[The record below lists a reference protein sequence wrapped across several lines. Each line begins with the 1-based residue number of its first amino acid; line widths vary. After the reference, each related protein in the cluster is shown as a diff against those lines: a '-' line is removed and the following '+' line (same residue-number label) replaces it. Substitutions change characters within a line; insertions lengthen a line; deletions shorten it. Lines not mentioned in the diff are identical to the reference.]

1 MSLVGVF
8 PAGGVPLFS
17 HSSVVNH
24 LDEQQ
29 ANLDSV
35 QETLSSLFNL
45 DQEAFTDVLYVLSYH
60 VMCHVTVN
68 ANGYVSL
75 IGGTLA
81 YAVCVWT
88 GFSHSH

>member
-1 MSLVGVF
+1 MYSLLVVC
-8 PAGGVPLFS
+8 LFS

-45 DQEAFTDVLYVLSYH
+45 DQEAFTDVCL
-60 VMCHVTVN
+60 VMSCV
-68 ANGYVSL
+68 VSL
-75 IGGTLA
+75 SMQVGVVTCQRYIGLCSLCLDWTFPFPLTLA
-81 YAVCVWT
+81 LAL
-88 GFSHSH
+88 

>member
-1 MSLVGVF
+1 MSLLGTL
-8 PAGGVPLFS
+8 PAGGVPCS

-45 DQEAFTDVLYVLSYH
+45 DQDAFTDVRH
-60 VMCHVTVN
+60 VTIMSCHCHVTVIES
-68 ANGYVSL
+68 GRWCMVV
-75 IGGTLA
+75 T
-81 YAVCVWT
+81 
-88 GFSHSH
+88 